1 MHFFP
6 VLCNLIHNVESTRMK
21 SEWLSPA
28 KFMQIQESVNVYGD
42 MFVPTSFSTLPTT
55 SDLFSEEVY
64 HLQFYLP
71 PLKNHMSPIFKCCA
85 FV

>member
-21 SEWLSPA
+21 SEWLTPA

-42 MFVPTSFSTLPTT
+42 MFVPTSPLFLLLQISSLRKFTT
-55 SDLFSEEVY
+55 YNSI
-64 HLQFYLP
+64 P
-71 PLKNHMSPIFKCCA
+71 RLKNHMSRIFKCCA